1 MKKKGNLIV
10 ISGPSGTGKGTIVK
24 EILKKD
30 DNLVI
35 SVSATTRSPRTGEL
49 NGKDYH
55 FLNKDDFKALIKND
69 GLLEYAE
76 YCDNFYGTPKSVVE
90 KALNNGNDV
99 ILEIEVQGA
108 QKIREKCP
116 DSVSIFVA
124 PPSMQELRARLKN
137 RSTESD
143 DIIDKRTAQAAIE
156 LKCANDYNYIVVNDR
171 LDKCVQDVLSIINA
185 ERYKTDRMS
194 SFINELSQK

>member
-1 MKKKGNLIV
+1 MKRKGNLIV

-24 EILKKD
+24 QILEKD

-35 SVSATTRSPRTGEL
+35 SVSATTRSPRTGEQ

-55 FLNKDDFKALIKND
+55 FINKDDFKTMIEND

-143 DIIDKRTAQAAIE
+143 EVIDKRTAQAAVE
-156 LKCANDYNYIVVNDR
+156 LKCAGDYNYIVVNDR
-171 LDKCVQDVLSIINA
+171 LEKCVLDVLSIINA

-194 SFINELSQK
+194 SFINELSQN

>member
-1 MKKKGNLIV
+1 MKRKGNLIV

-24 EILKKD
+24 QILEKD
-30 DNLVI
+30 NNLVI
-35 SVSATTRSPRTGEL
+35 SVSATTRLPRTGEQ

-55 FLNKDDFKALIKND
+55 FLNKEDFKTMIEND

-76 YCDNFYGTPKSVVE
+76 YCDNFYGTPKQVVE
-90 KALNNGNDV
+90 QALNNGNDV

-124 PPSMQELRARLKN
+124 PPSMHELRARLKN

-143 DIIDKRTAQAAIE
+143 EVIDKRTAQAAVE
-156 LKCANDYNYIVVNDR
+156 LKCANDYNYIVVNDK
-171 LDKCVQDVLSIINA
+171 LEKCVLDILSIINA
-185 ERYKTDRMS
+185 ERYKTEKMS
-194 SFINELSQK
+194 SFINELSHN